1 MNLND
6 VATQAAT
13 DVSNV
18 VSLKLTET
26 DLQKVTTIIAKS
38 MSMAVLEASSQHTSV
53 CVNCL
58 SHEKDLAHKIREEME
73 LKKIALMANLSG
85 LR

>member
-18 VSLKLTET
+18 VSLKLTEA
-26 DLQKVTTIIAKS
+26 DLQKVTGIIANA
-38 MSMAVLEASSQHTSV
+38 MSMTVLEASSQHTSA

-58 SHEKDLAHKIREEME
+58 HHEKDLAHKIQEEIE

>member
-1 MNLND
+1 MNLTD

-13 DVSNV
+13 DISNV

-26 DLQKVTTIIAKS
+26 DLQKVTTIIANS

-58 SHEKDLAHKIREEME
+58 SHEKDLAHKIQEEME